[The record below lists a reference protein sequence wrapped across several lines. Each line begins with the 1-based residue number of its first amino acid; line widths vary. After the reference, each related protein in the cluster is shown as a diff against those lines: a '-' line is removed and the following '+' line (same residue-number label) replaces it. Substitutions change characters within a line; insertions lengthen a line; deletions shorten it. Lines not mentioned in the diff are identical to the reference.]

1 MSISSELLTL
11 QNTKTAIRT
20 AINNKGGSVGASDTF
35 ASYATAIDNLPSG
48 GDNSTLIDLIE
59 RDITSITIPSG
70 TTKIGQWAFG
80 GCTSLT
86 SVTIP
91 NSVTIIYSNAFSN
104 CQQLVSI
111 TIPES
116 VTYMQSSVFMGCT
129 RLTSVNIPSG
139 LTILQTE
146 TFYDCSSLTGIE
158 IPSSVTSIGDS
169 ALRNCTSLTNVTIPS
184 SVTSIGQRAF
194 QGCTS
199 LTNVAI
205 GDSITAIGSNAFN
218 GCSSLTSVIVNAVTP
233 PTLGSNVFTNTNN
246 CPIYV
251 PSASVDAYKAANNW
265 SSYASRIQAIP
276 TPTPTYYAKFTS
288 SDSTINGQTFT
299 GTNGVIGKNDLDNI
313 IGSSQQDSRKSV
325 TAVELTNLVTEISE
339 EVFFNCTGLTSLTIP
354 DSVTQLGNYAFENC
368 SGLTNIIIG
377 SGVTSIGDYCFGQLS
392 NWPTAPTS
400 VTVKATTPPTAGTGI
415 FDEETSG
422 DSPANS
428 NLVIYVPAAS
438 VAAYQAA
445 SGWSAY
451 ASRIQAIPS

>member
-48 GDNSTLIDLIE
+48 GDDSTLRDLIE
-59 RDITSITIPSG
+59 GDITSITIPSG
-70 TTKIGQWAFG
+70 TTKIRGYAFSSCPNLAG
-80 GCTSLT
+80 DITIPNTVTSIGDYAFASSSISSIIIPNSVAQYGYGSYMFNACRSLT
-86 SVTIP
+86 SVTLP
-91 NSVTIIYSNAFSN
+91 NNISGFPQSMFQN
-104 CQQLVSI
+104 CSSLASI
-111 TIPES
+111 TIPNT
-116 VTYMQSSVFMGCT
+116 VTTFYNSVF
-129 RLTSVNIPSG
+129 SG
-139 LTILQTE
+139 
-146 TFYDCSSLTGIE
+146 CSSL
-158 IPSSVTSIGDS
+158 SSI
-169 ALRNCTSLTNVTIPS
+169 TIPANVS
-184 SVTSIGQRAF
+184 SLG
-194 QGCTS
+194 
-199 LTNVAI
+199 
-205 GDSITAIGSNAFN
+205 GSTFKD
-218 GCSSLTSVIVNAVTP
+218 CSSLTSVTVLATTP
-233 PTLGSNVFTNTNN
+233 PTLGTRAFDNTNN

-251 PSASVDAYKAANNW
+251 PAASVDTYKAANNW

>member
-1 MSISSELLTL
+1 MAISDQLTL
-11 QNTKTAIRT
+11 LNNTKTAIRT

-48 GDNSTLIDLIE
+48 GSDSTLIDLIE
-59 RDITSITIPSG
+59 GDITTLNIPSG
-70 TTKIGQWAFG
+70 TTSVRISAFSG
-80 GCTSLT
+80 LNSLT
-86 SVTIP
+86 TVTIP
-91 NSVTIIYSNAFSN
+91 SGVTTIGAASFMN
-104 CQQLVSI
+104 CSSLSTI
-111 TIPES
+111 TIPSS
-116 VTYMQSSVFMGCT
+116 VTSTGTNTFNGCYSIST
-129 RLTSVNIPSG
+129 VYTDSLSGWCGKNFHINYGSPFQVNTTLYVNNVAVTGRLSIPSG
-139 LTILQTE
+139 VTSIGQCA
-146 TFYDCSSLTGIE
+146 FYDYRQITSVF
-158 IPSSVTSIGDS
+158 IPSSVTSIGMYS
-169 ALRNCTSLTNVTIPS
+169 
-184 SVTSIGQRAF
+184 
-194 QGCTS
+194 
-199 LTNVAI
+199 
-205 GDSITAIGSNAFN
+205 FN
-218 GCSSLTSVIVNAVTP
+218 SCQSLTSITVEATTP
-233 PTLGSNVFTNTNN
+233 PTGVFYAFDNTND

-251 PSASVDAYKAANNW
+251 PAASVDTYKAASGW
-265 SSYASRIQAIP
+265 SAYASRIQAIP

-299 GTNGVIGKNDLDNI
+299 GTNGVIGQNDLDNI
-313 IGSSQQDSRKSV
+313 IGNSQQDSRNSV

-422 DSPANS
+422 NSPANS